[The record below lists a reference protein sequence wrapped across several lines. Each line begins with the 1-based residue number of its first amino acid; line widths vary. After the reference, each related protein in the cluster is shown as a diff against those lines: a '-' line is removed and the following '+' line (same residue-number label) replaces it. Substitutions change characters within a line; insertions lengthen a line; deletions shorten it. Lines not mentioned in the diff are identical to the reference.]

1 MEGPSVD
8 AFCLA
13 SRFLVQAV
21 QSVPESRWHSTGL
34 GSWNMRELVAHANRA
49 HTTIEDYL
57 FRPRSPE
64 PADGGYFSE
73 AAVAE
78 RGREA
83 VAALGESPAATVAAR
98 SDEVIALVEMT
109 SPDATIGSPAGTM
122 TLSAYLPSRTAELT
136 IHGLDI
142 VHALEVALSAPSPAL
157 QESLAVVTRLSVG
170 KGNGELVLLALSG
183 RRELPPYFSVY

>member
-1 MEGPSVD
+1 MEGSSVE
-8 AFCLA
+8 AFRLA

-21 QSVPESRWHSTGL
+21 QAVPESKWHSTGL
-34 GSWNMRELVAHANRA
+34 GNWDMRELVAHANRA

-64 PADGGYFSE
+64 PPDSGYFSE

-83 VAALGESPAATVAAR
+83 VAALGESPAVTVAAK

-142 VHALEVALSAPSPAL
+142 VHALEVELPAPSPAL
-157 QESLAVVTRLSVG
+157 QESLAAVTRLSVAKG
-170 KGNGELVLLALSG
+170 KGELVLLALAG
-183 RRELPPYFSVY
+183 RRELPPHFSVY